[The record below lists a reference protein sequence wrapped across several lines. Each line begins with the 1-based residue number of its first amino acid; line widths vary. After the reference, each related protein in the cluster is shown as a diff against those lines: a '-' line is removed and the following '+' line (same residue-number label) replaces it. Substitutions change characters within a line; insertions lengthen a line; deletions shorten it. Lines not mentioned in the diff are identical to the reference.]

1 MRVTAIANPK
11 GGTGKTTTAVNLAA
25 AAALQGRRVLLV
37 DMDKQG
43 SATQWLNHSP
53 DSDLLVRALLGDV
66 DPESIVV
73 QTSVE
78 GLELI
83 RASVAVQSEPVTSEP
98 GSQFLLREMLAKLAP
113 RDWVILD
120 APGDLGPI
128 TIMTLTAA
136 TDVLVPVPAGAMEL
150 DEVPKVQATISKV
163 QARLNPGLT
172 MAGVLLT
179 QVRMYGQHSS
189 VLAREVGEQLRVDFA
204 AGEVLSSVI
213 RDDMRFRE
221 APAARQPM
229 AVYDPGGKG
238 DQDYRAA
245 LDELTER
252 EAINVVA

>member
-1 MRVTAIANPK
+1 LRVTAIVNPK

-25 AAALQGRRVLLV
+25 AAALEGKQVLLV

-43 SATQWLNHSP
+43 SATQWLGHSP
-53 DSDLLVRALLGDV
+53 DNDGLVRALIGELALDA
-66 DPESIVV
+66 IVV
-73 QTSVE
+73 PTSIA
-78 GLELI
+78 GLELVP
-83 RASVAVQSEPVTSEP
+83 ASVAVQHERVTSEP
-98 GSQFLLREMLAKLAP
+98 GNQYLLREALSKAGA

-150 DEVPKVQATISKV
+150 DEVPKVKATIAKV
-163 QARLNPGLT
+163 QARLNAELVI
-172 MAGVLLT
+172 AGVVLT
-179 QVRMYGQHSS
+179 QVRVYGQHTS
-189 VLAREVGEQLRVDFA
+189 VLAREVREQLRLDFPEGDLLEA
-204 AGEVLSSVI
+204 YV

-238 DQDYRAA
+238 DLDYRALLA
-245 LDELTER
+245 ELQTR
-252 EAINVVA
+252 EVIHVG